1 MKRIILLL
9 RLLLGDM
16 MEKEY
21 RFKYQY
27 IVDGEVRDQIT
38 ENSKLDLIKCII
50 EMRWQDKE
58 DPLGTKLSDD
68 LIKYLKER

>member
-58 DPLGTKLSDD
+58 DPFGQRLSDD

>member
-58 DPLGTKLSDD
+58 DPFGTKLSDD